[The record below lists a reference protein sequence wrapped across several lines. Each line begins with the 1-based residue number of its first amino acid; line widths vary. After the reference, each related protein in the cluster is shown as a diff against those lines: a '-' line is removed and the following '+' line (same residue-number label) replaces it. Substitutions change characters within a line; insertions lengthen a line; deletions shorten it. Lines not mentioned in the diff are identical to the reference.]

1 MLPAD
6 IRRAAAGIKPASVSV
21 WPEEDARD
29 ADGLTRIGASNRISR
44 RTEWRDS
51 IKITIVASQLVD
63 NIEEVA

>member
-6 IRRAAAGIKPASVSV
+6 MRRVAAGIKPPSVSA
-21 WPEEDARD
+21 EEDAKD